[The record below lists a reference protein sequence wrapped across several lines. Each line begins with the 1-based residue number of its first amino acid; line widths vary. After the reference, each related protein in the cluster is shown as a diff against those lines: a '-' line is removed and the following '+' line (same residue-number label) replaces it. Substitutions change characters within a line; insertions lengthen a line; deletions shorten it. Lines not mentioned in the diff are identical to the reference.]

1 MILFGILFCFFVT
14 TFFSISSLFFL
25 LCLVIRRIYMRKL
38 NNYATTRNIVVLVI
52 GDIGRSPRM
61 QNHALC
67 ISKRFCS
74 KLDSLGKTGKLIN
87 RKGNKDI
94 NQKLDDKINNNH
106 VYLVG
111 YNETICSSAVTGDKN
126 ITLQGIEKTLVDQYR
141 KVLPLWAFLFIKV
154 IEQSLRIFITIMKI
168 PNLSGIVLQAPP
180 SIPAI
185 PIALLV
191 SYIKGAHLIIDWHNY
206 GHTLLITDKRENSQF
221 SLIRRIYQQ
230 ILVNSYKILEFSL
243 GRLSHSAF
251 CVSKAMQ
258 EDLAKRGIQATVV
271 YDRPND
277 EFKPL
282 DSISK
287 RHSVLFKYFGSL
299 ENEICS
305 EDSSLEDQ
313 CTQNTFN
320 RKAQGENK
328 SKQKSREEKKS
339 VRNNKKNNTKT
350 ENGLLY
356 DESLTNVKDLE
367 SISLNKSV
375 LDMHQISES
384 INKHLTEQGKGS
396 ARTSLF
402 SKSLIEE
409 EFFLEIDSRILDE
422 ISSNFKS
429 QDLKELLT
437 RDDLFFDNHIF
448 ETSPVTDL
456 GISCDQIDNKISLK
470 IQLKKN
476 RPAVLITSTSWTPD
490 EDLNLLLEGLVE
502 YDKLVSK
509 QLGNGN
515 LSKKLP
521 DIFLIITGKGPNKNL
536 WLEKASKTEMKH
548 VSIRTVFVEADDY
561 PKLLACSDLGI
572 SMHYSSS
579 GLDLPMKVVDML
591 GAGIPIISFSYPTIN
606 ELLKSEKLELLFSN
620 SQELCSRL
628 TTLLEGFN
636 SSLEKEALPSPNLNK
651 ILKSNSSKRRE
662 TFYQEWNNSAV
673 YHFDEMVI

>member
-1 MILFGILFCFFVT
+1 
-14 TFFSISSLFFL
+14 
-25 LCLVIRRIYMRKL
+25 
-38 NNYATTRNIVVLVI
+38 
-52 GDIGRSPRM
+52 M

-74 KLDSLGKTGKLIN
+74 KLDSSGKSGKLVN
-87 RKGNKDI
+87 RKGSKNI

-111 YNETICSSAVTGDKN
+111 YNETVCSSAITGDEN
-126 ITLQGIEKTLVDQYR
+126 ITLQGIEKTFVDRYR
-141 KVLPLWAFLFIKV
+141 KVFPLWAFLFIKV
-154 IEQSLRIFITIMKI
+154 VEQSLRIFITIMKI
-168 PNLSGIVLQAPP
+168 PNLSGIVLQVPP

-191 SYIKGAHLIIDWHNY
+191 SFIKGAHLIIDWHNY
-206 GHTLLITDKRENSQF
+206 GHTLLIADKKENTQSSF
-221 SLIRRIYQQ
+221 IRRIYQQ

-277 EFKPL
+277 DFKPL

-287 RHSVLFKYFGSL
+287 RHSVLFKYFGCL
-299 ENEICS
+299 ENGICS
-305 EDSSLEDQ
+305 DNSSLGNQ
-313 CTQNTFN
+313 CTQQNTLN
-320 RKAQGENK
+320 RKAQEENK
-328 SKQKSREEKKS
+328 SRQRFREEKKY
-339 VRNNKKNNTKT
+339 VRNNNRNEKRT
-350 ENGLLY
+350 EHGTLC
-356 DESLTNVKDLE
+356 DGSLTDVKDLT
-367 SISLNKSV
+367 SVSLNKSV
-375 LDMHQISES
+375 LDMYQICES

-396 ARTSLF
+396 AKTSLI
-402 SKSLIEE
+402 SKSLVEE
-409 EFFLEIDSRILDE
+409 EFFYEIDSRILEE
-422 ISSNFKS
+422 ISSNFTGH
-429 QDLKELLT
+429 DLKELLT
-437 RDDLFFDNHIF
+437 RDDLFFDNDIF

-456 GISCDQIDNKISLK
+456 GISCDQIYNKISLK
-470 IQLKKN
+470 IQLKKD

-490 EDLNLLLEGLVE
+490 EDLDLLLEGLVE
-502 YDKLVSK
+502 YDKLISK
-509 QLGNGN
+509 QSGNGN

-591 GAGIPIISFSYPTIN
+591 GAGIPVISFSYPTVN
-606 ELLKSEKLELLFSN
+606 ELLKSEKLDLLFSN

-628 TTLLEGFN
+628 ATLLEGFN

-651 ILKSNSSKRRE
+651 ILKSNNSKRRE